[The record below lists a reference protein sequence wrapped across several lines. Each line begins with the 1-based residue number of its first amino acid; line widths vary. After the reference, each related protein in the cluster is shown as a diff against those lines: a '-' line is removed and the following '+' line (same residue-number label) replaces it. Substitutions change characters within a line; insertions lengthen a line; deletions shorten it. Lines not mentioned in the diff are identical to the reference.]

1 MSGRSSLGQM
11 NAFHSKSLRFS
22 NRPSSSDLSYGPRR
36 LQRTR
41 YWGGATVEIGSICRK
56 PKRRTVSRTFD
67 AEPSRSC
74 ARTAI
79 LRPSSGV
86 TSTGVDGL
94 IAFVLSQLPP
104 APARVL
110 EVGCGDGEVSVAVA
124 GRGYEV
130 V

>member
-1 MSGRSSLGQM
+1 MSGRSSRGQM
-11 NAFHSKSLRFS
+11 NAFHSKSFRPVSSRFRS
-22 NRPSSSDLSYGPRR
+22 ARSYGPRR
-36 LQRTR
+36 LQMTR
-41 YWGGATVEIGSICRK
+41 YWGGATVAIGSICRT
-56 PKRRTVSRTFD
+56 PKRRTVSRMFD

-104 APARVL
+104 GRARFL